1 MLFEQLHGSV
11 SARAPAHERA
21 AAAGLL
27 SVVCTQSSASEEVAT
42 YVATTLQALLELYG
56 AAEPA
61 VVRAGFAALDAVV
74 KATSKE
80 RYLLYARP
88 LHESLVG
95 LADAAREDAAD
106 VAKLSGAST
115 VAACAAAAVAIPG
128 FALPK
133 GLAPLTTIW
142 LHALMNASSTE
153 LRAGAADA
161 IGAAVELT
169 PAAALKPFV
178 IPLTGP
184 LIRIVGDRFPP
195 NVKVAILRALTTL
208 LRKASLALKPF
219 VPQLQSTFVKALADA
234 QSDELRAQGAVALA
248 ELAPLSTRVE
258 VLVTDM
264 HGSLSGAVTGVERAY
279 LCALAGVLRK
289 TSKPVSA
296 ALLAKVEAAAIERL
310 PSEELGRAAAAAV
323 AACGRWVED
332 GLPPLLERVEAGVK
346 AAAVADGPWRSDLAE
361 LRVHLALL
369 RLQPA
374 STLSPLLPA
383 MLATA
388 VVAAASEESE
398 VRQAAAHA
406 LARVAS
412 AMAEPEAAD
421 VADATSAGEIETL
434 ARAVAAGA
442 APSAFGALACL
453 VGDADGD
460 VRLSALHAIKRLCR
474 LRPVLLRIGPALGA
488 LSPAVAAQ
496 AADRRRSHLQYAAQR
511 CLVVLLSAAAIDSAE
526 RLAAEEHAPK
536 GKDAAAV
543 NDFLAKHFKRIR
555 AMESEGEGSDVDP

>member
-1 MLFEQLHGSV
+1 
-11 SARAPAHERA
+11 
-21 AAAGLL
+21 
-27 SVVCTQSSASEEVAT
+27 
-42 YVATTLQALLELYG
+42 
-56 AAEPA
+56 
-61 VVRAGFAALDAVV
+61 
-74 KATSKE
+74 
-80 RYLLYARP
+80 
-88 LHESLVG
+88 
-95 LADAAREDAAD
+95 
-106 VAKLSGAST
+106 
-115 VAACAAAAVAIPG
+115 
-128 FALPK
+128 
-133 GLAPLTTIW
+133 
-142 LHALMNASSTE
+142 MNASSTE

-412 AMAEPEAAD
+412 AMAEARSCRRCRRYKRRGNRNPRASRGGRRGAD
-421 VADATSAGEIETL
+421 
-434 ARAVAAGA
+434 
-442 APSAFGALACL
+442 
-453 VGDADGD
+453 
-460 VRLSALHAIKRLCR
+460 R
-474 LRPVLLRIGPALGA
+474 LRCPCVPGRRRR
-488 LSPAVAAQ
+488 
-496 AADRRRSHLQYAAQR
+496 RRRSPLRAPRDQAPIAGFDPCCSASAPHSVPCRLPWRPRRPTGADRICSTRHSAVSSSSSLRPPSTPQR
-511 CLVVLLSAAAIDSAE
+511 DSP
-526 RLAAEEHAPK
+526 R
-536 GKDAAAV
+536 
-543 NDFLAKHFKRIR
+543 RSTRRR
-555 AMESEGEGSDVDP
+555 ARTRPL